1 MLSALKS
8 LIERIEY
15 FEKLFGNWGE
25 DADISFYEPKT
36 RTHPMNEPIIVGP
49 LLGFEAGEY
58 YTVCIL
64 TEPMVAPPTL
74 KVSGKTKRL
83 AFAKKA
89 TVGNNEFWRA
99 EFKVTARAKGANIE
113 YAIHCKSDTLT
124 DLHGRDRWE
133 FYVPGKTEQ
142 PKIAYASCNGFSSV
156 KLVRDTNEP
165 FALWQLM
172 AATHQGTTAQA
183 AQPFAL
189 LLLGGDQV
197 YADDIWESKRCPSL
211 KAWSDLSQVAQ
222 QEAKVTATMTTEIG
236 AFYDWLYTD
245 RWRDE
250 NMSLMFASIPSVMM
264 WDDHDIFDGWGSY
277 PEKRQNCAV
286 FQAVFSHASR
296 VFEVFQLRCS
306 ARNRMSPGK
315 HHRTLAVRFR
325 DYHILVLDNRS
336 ERLMD
341 RIMSEENWRDVKNWL
356 TGLAGESVRNLLVL
370 TGVPVVYR
378 SFSAVEAV
386 IDTTP
391 WNEEIEDD
399 VHDHWSSRSHLAER
413 MRLVMVLLNFLE
425 QHTADKCKAVL
436 LSGDVHVGALGQL
449 WHARKELGITQV
461 IASGIV
467 HPPPSAFQWAG
478 IQLMTADTPE
488 SLGDGDV
495 TAAMLTPLGSP
506 RYLRT
511 RNFAT
516 LQTGTDN
523 KIWVNW
529 ICENKN
535 WKPSFAIS

>member
-1 MLSALKS
+1 MSNS
-8 LIERIEY
+8 
-15 FEKLFGNWGE
+15 
-25 DADISFYEPKT
+25 
-36 RTHPMNEPIIVGP
+36 IIVGP
-49 LLGFEAGEY
+49 LLGFETGDY

-64 TEPMVAPPTL
+64 TAPMVAPPTL
-74 KVSGKTKRL
+74 RVSGKTKPL
-83 AFAKKA
+83 VFARKA
-89 TVGNNEFWRA
+89 TVGNYEFWRA
-99 EFKVTARAKGANIE
+99 EFKVAAGANGANIE
-113 YAIHCKSDTLT
+113 YTINRKSDTLT
-124 DLHGRDRWE
+124 DQHGRDRWQ
-133 FYVPGKTEQ
+133 FFVPGKTEQ

-156 KLVRDTNEP
+156 KLVRDTDEP
-165 FALWQLM
+165 YALWKRM
-172 AATHQGTTAQA
+172 ATQHA
-183 AQPFAL
+183 ARPFSL

-197 YADDIWESKRCPSL
+197 YADDIWESERCPSL
-211 KAWSDLSQVAQ
+211 RAWSDLN
-222 QEAKVTATMTTEIG
+222 QEAQHAAEVSVTMTKEVA
-236 AFYDWLYTD
+236 AFYDWLYPD
-245 RWRDE
+245 RWSDAD
-250 NMSLMFASIPSVMM
+250 MSLMFASIPSVMM

-277 PEKRQNCAV
+277 PEVRQNCAV
-286 FQAVFSHASR
+286 FQQVFKHARR

-306 ARNRMSPGK
+306 SRNRMSPDK
-315 HHRTLAVRFR
+315 QHRTLVVRFR

-336 ERLMD
+336 ERSM
-341 RIMSEENWRDVKNWL
+341 RQIMSEENWRDVKDWL
-356 TGLAGESVRNLLVL
+356 SGLAGRTIRNLLVM

-378 SFSAVEAV
+378 SFSAVEAI

-399 VHDHWSSRSHLAER
+399 VHDHWSSRPHLAER

-425 QHTADKCKAVL
+425 QHQADKCKAVL

-449 WHARKELGITQV
+449 WDARKELGITQV

-478 IQLMTADTPE
+478 IQLMTSDTPE

-495 TAAMLTPLGSP
+495 TAEMLTPFGSP

-529 ICENKN
+529 VCENEK